1 VAERGEFELPVP
13 ISEQSDYKKMA
24 GFAVPIA
31 GPLKTRHRAVDRG
44 RFELHSLRLLAT
56 ISSSPL
62 SGSGGFLNRRTTT
75 DGAVQMAP
83 PRSFDFLDSL
93 VFLGDHRV
101 EKTSMR

>member
-1 VAERGEFELPVP
+1 VKELF
-13 ISEQSDYKKMA
+13 
-24 GFAVPIA
+24 GWLNTIA
-31 GPLKTRHRAVDRG
+31 GPLKTRHRAVDRD

-56 ISSSPL
+56 ISSSAL

-75 DGAVQMAP
+75 DAAVQTAP

-101 EKTSMR
+101 EKPSMR